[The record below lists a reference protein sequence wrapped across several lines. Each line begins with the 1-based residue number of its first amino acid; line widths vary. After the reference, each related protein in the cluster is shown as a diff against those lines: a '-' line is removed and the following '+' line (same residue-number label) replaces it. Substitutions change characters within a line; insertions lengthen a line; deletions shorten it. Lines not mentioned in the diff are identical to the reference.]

1 MKPVKRFAEVIEN
14 LYTNDKPAI
23 KIYRNGTYR
32 DMWMLPYQRSAPE
45 NPIEGDEHFWV
56 MDKKSWGQSDIPN
69 VIFAGIDWEKETIQY
84 AAVMK
89 QTGTDILRPLLTVN
103 VKNMPYSF
111 STPDRFFSLVTR
123 HITDVWDEFTKP

>member
-14 LYTNDKPAI
+14 LYNNDKPAM

-45 NPIEGDEHFWV
+45 NPLEGDQHFWV
-56 MDKKSWGQSDIPN
+56 MDVKSWGQSDIPN

-84 AAVMK
+84 AAVRK
-89 QTGTDILRPLLTVN
+89 ETGTDILRPLLTIN
-103 VKNMPYSF
+103 VRNMPNHFRS
-111 STPDRFFSLVTR
+111 PDKFFQLVAT